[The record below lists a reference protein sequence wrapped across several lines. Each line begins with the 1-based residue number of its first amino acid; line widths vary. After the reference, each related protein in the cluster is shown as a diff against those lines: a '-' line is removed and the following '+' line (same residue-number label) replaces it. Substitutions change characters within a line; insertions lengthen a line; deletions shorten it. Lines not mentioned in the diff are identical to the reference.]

1 MSRYEV
7 WAATRAAG
15 VNASA
20 RVLLAHYIEHSWF
33 EREHKP
39 VKNDAPRGVSYWAI
53 SSLSKSLGI
62 SERSLARANAA
73 LKEAGYITI
82 SSRYREGDQKG
93 SGGRTSNAVKVHLD
107 VVLTHQID
115 APALAS
121 EALAAGADG
130 EGASYPQPPAKMA
143 ANPPVKMA
151 DKGGA
156 YLPKWQTPLGQNG
169 SYPPAKMADH
179 KGSNKKLVNKKL
191 EAGDGDEHT
200 TTAPAVEN
208 TQQAERVTT
217 AAQII
222 TGLAAEPTGHRNAG
236 DFTRLQQ
243 TITALYGSAIAA
255 TLSPDAIPASAVTIG
270 KALEWLKTISQSTSA
285 TPGTTATA
293 GTRATD
299 SPHVQDVQSPAPATA
314 REAAEATPAPTSVTE
329 PPRPEANTGTNAQH
343 LPPQCLEPSSR
354 HPGAPGTI
362 PTPHKGTQPLTPG
375 SGHTTS
381 PEQPEPEYA
390 HIPGQLD
397 ALDTLAELQPT
408 PKAA

>member
-107 VVLTHQID
+107 VVLAHQID

-121 EALAAGADG
+121 EPVAAGDDI

-143 ANPPVKMA
+143 ANPPAKMA

-156 YLPKWQTPLGQNG
+156 YLPKWQTPLCQNG

-191 EAGDGDEHT
+191 EAGDGNQHT
-200 TTAPAVEN
+200 TTAPAVKN
-208 TQQAERVTT
+208 TQHLERVTA

-243 TITALYGSAIAA
+243 SITALYGPTVAA
-255 TLSPDAIPASAVTIG
+255 TLTPDAIPASAVTIG
-270 KALEWLKTISQSTSA
+270 KALEWLKTISKTASA
-285 TPGTTATA
+285 TPASA
-293 GTRATD
+293 GTRSTD
-299 SPHVQDVQSPAPATA
+299 TLDVQGPAPATPQ
-314 REAAEATPAPTSVTE
+314 EAAEATPPPANATE
-329 PPRPEANTGTNAQH
+329 PRRSEANTSTSAQH
-343 LPPQCLEPSSR
+343 LPPQSLEPPSR

-362 PTPHKGTQPLTPG
+362 PTPHKGAQPLTPG
-375 SGHTTS
+375 SGQTTS
-381 PEQPEPEYA
+381 PEPEYA

-397 ALDTLAELQPT
+397 ALETLAQLQPT

>member
-1 MSRYEV
+1 MSKYEV
-7 WAATRAAG
+7 WAATRVAG

-33 EREHKP
+33 ERERRGSG
-39 VKNDAPRGVSYWAI
+39 NNAPRGVSYWAI

-73 LKEAGYITI
+73 LKEAGYITV

-107 VVLTHQID
+107 VVLANQID

-121 EALAAGADG
+121 EALAAGAAG
-130 EGASYPQPPAKMA
+130 EGVGYPQPPAKMA
-143 ANPPVKMA
+143 ANPPAKMA
-151 DKGGA
+151 DKGGT
-156 YLPKWQTPLGQNG
+156 YLPKWQTPLCQNG

-179 KGSNKKLVNKKL
+179 KLSNKELSNKELK
-191 EAGDGDEHT
+191 AGDGDEHT

-208 TQQAERVTT
+208 TQQAERATT

-270 KALEWLKTISQSTSA
+270 KALEWLQTISKTASA
-285 TPGTTATA
+285 TPASA
-293 GTRATD
+293 GTRSTD
-299 SPHVQDVQSPAPATA
+299 TLDVQSPAPATPQ
-314 REAAEATPAPTSVTE
+314 EAAEATPTPASATE
-329 PPRPEANTGTNAQH
+329 PRRSEANTSTSAQH
-343 LPPQCLEPSSR
+343 LPPQSLEPPSR

-362 PTPHKGTQPLTPG
+362 PTPHKGAQPLTLG
-375 SGHTTS
+375 SGQTSS

>member
-39 VKNDAPRGVSYWAI
+39 VKNDAPRGVSYWSRMAI
-53 SSLSKSLGI
+53 SKALGMGEKTIRRGNEALS
-62 SERSLARANAA
+62 
-73 LKEAGYITI
+73 EAGYITI

-107 VVLTHQID
+107 VVLANQID

-121 EALAAGADG
+121 EPVAAGDDI
-130 EGASYPQPPAKMA
+130 EGASYPQPPAKMTT
-143 ANPPVKMA
+143 NPMVKMTTN
-151 DKGGA
+151 
-156 YLPKWQTPLGQNG
+156 PTPYRPNRPGPHGQNDH
-169 SYPPAKMADH
+169 YPMVKMTTH

-191 EAGDGDEHT
+191 EAGDGNEHT

-208 TQQAERVTT
+208 TQQAEHVTA

-243 TITALYGSAIAA
+243 SITALYGPTVAA
-255 TLSPDAIPASAVTIG
+255 TLTPDAIPASAVTIG
-270 KALEWLKTISQSTSA
+270 KALEWLKTISKTASA
-285 TPGTTATA
+285 TPASA
-293 GTRATD
+293 GTRSTD
-299 SPHVQDVQSPAPATA
+299 TPDVQGPVPATPQ
-314 REAAEATPAPTSVTE
+314 EAAEATPTPTNATE
-329 PPRPEANTGTNAQH
+329 PRRSEANTSTSAQH
-343 LPPQCLEPSSR
+343 LPPQSLEPPSR
-354 HPGAPGTI
+354 HHGAPGII
-362 PTPHKGTQPLTPG
+362 PTPHKGAQPLTPG
-375 SGHTTS
+375 SGQTTS
-381 PEQPEPEYA
+381 PEPEYA

-397 ALDTLAELQPT
+397 VLETLAQLQPT